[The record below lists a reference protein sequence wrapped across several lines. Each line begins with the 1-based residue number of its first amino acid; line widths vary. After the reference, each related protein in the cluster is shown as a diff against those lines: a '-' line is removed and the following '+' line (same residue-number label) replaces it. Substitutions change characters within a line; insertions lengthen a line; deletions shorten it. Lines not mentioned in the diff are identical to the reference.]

1 MVGVTIGPRLYAGQ
15 LRWSDRSSGLE
26 FAPLTANTGFDSRR
40 TQRQR
45 PGIVNTDIGLLLQDD
60 LERDGIG
67 EGCGVVVLAF
77 PKRMTDGEI
86 LELAAAISEVLAERF
101 LVLK

>member
-1 MVGVTIGPRLYAGQ
+1 MKPRLYTGQ

-26 FAPLTANTGFDSRR
+26 FAPLTANTGVDSRR
-40 TQRQR
+40 VQRRR
-45 PGIVNTDIGLLLQDD
+45 PQIVNDEMGLLLQDE
-60 LERDGIG
+60 LERDGIS

-86 LELAAAISEVLAERF
+86 LEAAAAIAAKVSS
-101 LVLK
+101 

>member
-1 MVGVTIGPRLYAGQ
+1 MTPEPRLYASQ

-26 FAPLTANTGFDSRR
+26 FAPLTANTGVDSRR

-60 LERDGIG
+60 LERDGIS

-77 PKRMTDGEI
+77 PKRMSDGEI
-86 LELAAAISEVLAERF
+86 LEASARVAELLAEGWF
-101 LVLK
+101 DGS